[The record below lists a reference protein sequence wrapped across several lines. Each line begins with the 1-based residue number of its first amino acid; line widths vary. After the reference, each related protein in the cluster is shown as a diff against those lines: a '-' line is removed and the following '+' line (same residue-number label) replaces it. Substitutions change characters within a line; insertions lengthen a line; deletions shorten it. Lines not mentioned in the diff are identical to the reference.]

1 VQCVPFLWY
10 STLQLHE
17 SQGILESLLSLQ
29 TNAVINT
36 TYFDK
41 ELVKN
46 NEMERKLLKLMSWLL
61 KMKELTILHSH
72 AEICPPIESQGL
84 KKIKQSYLHQE
95 QL

>member
-1 VQCVPFLWY
+1 MQCVPFIWY

-72 AEICPPIESQGL
+72 AERC
-84 KKIKQSYLHQE
+84 HQ
-95 QL
+95 